1 MDAEDQIALR
11 FAQLAPTFNERSLR
25 LFAAAEANA
34 LGHGG
39 VSRLSRITGLSRPT
53 IEKGQREL
61 GEPCTLSNERVRRK
75 GGGRRKA
82 CDLDGTLLSALEG
95 MVEPLSRGDPMSPL
109 RWTCKSTRA
118 LACALVE
125 QGHATSQRMVW
136 TLLHSLGYSLQANRK
151 TEEGNQHPDRNAQFE
166 HINTQVSRA
175 LRTGTPVI
183 SVDTKKKEI
192 LGNYKNNG
200 RKWHSKGDAPK
211 VQGHDCP
218 GPEVPRAY
226 PYGIYDLAKNTGR
239 VVIGVDHDT
248 GQFAVASIRGWWRA
262 EGKRLYPDAKRLL
275 ITADG
280 GGSNGY
286 RLSLWKRE
294 LQRLSNE
301 LAFPVSVCHFPPGT
315 CKWNKV
321 EHLLFS
327 FISSN
332 WRGEPLT
339 DYETM
344 ANLISGTKTATGLKV
359 TCVLDR
365 RQYPLKN
372 TVSDEEFKS
381 INLKQEKFHGEWNH
395 TIRPRPNDNS
405 TMLFASDT

>member
-1 MDAEDQIALR
+1 
-11 FAQLAPTFNERSLR
+11 LAPTFNERSLR

-34 LGHGG
+34 LGYGG

-61 GEPCTLSNERVRRK
+61 RDPCALSSQRIRRK
-75 GGGRRKA
+75 GGGRKKT
-82 CDLDGTLLSALEG
+82 CDVDGSLLSDLEN
-95 MVEPLSRGDPMSPL
+95 MVEPLTRGDPMSPL

-118 LACALVE
+118 LACALVAR
-125 QGHATSQRMVW
+125 GHATSQRMVW
-136 TLLHSLGYSLQANRK
+136 TLLRHLRYSLQANRK
-151 TEEGNQHPDRNAQFE
+151 TQEGNQHPDRNAQFE
-166 HINTQVSRA
+166 HINTQASRA
-175 LRTGTPVI
+175 LRAGTPVI
-183 SVDTKKKEI
+183 SVDTKKKE
-192 LGNYKNNG
+192 LVGNYKNSG
-200 RKWHSKGDAPK
+200 RQWHRKDGAPT
-211 VQGHDCP
+211 VQGHDFP
-218 GPEVPRAY
+218 GADVPRAY
-226 PYGIYDLAKNTGR
+226 PYGIYDLARNTGH
-239 VVIGVDHDT
+239 VVIGTDHDT

-262 EGKRLYPDAKRLL
+262 EGRRLYPHAKRLL

-286 RLSLWKRE
+286 RLRLWKRE

-301 LAFPVSVCHFPPGT
+301 LGFPVSVCHFPPGT
-315 CKWNKV
+315 SKWNKV
-321 EHLLFS
+321 EHRLFS

-365 RQYPLKN
+365 RRYPLKIS
-372 TVSDEEFKS
+372 VSDEEFETLNVKPHT
-381 INLKQEKFHGEWNH
+381 FHGEWNY
-395 TIRPRPNDNS
+395 TIHPQVKR
-405 TMLFASDT
+405 